1 MLKVFHFSF
10 RFTLQFIKIRD
21 LLWLF
26 IFIIHL
32 KKVLSNLSFPNKKK
46 PDSTTVHFVFELA
59 AQSFGSLIYF
69 NHSKNLLT
77 ILFDFLHQRWQ
88 LFSSK
93 ISKDVNNPSSTYP
106 ETSHHSV
113 HALCK
118 KHCHCRGLCH
128 FIPCRSTNAVL
139 CQTIS
144 KGDWARVFYKLIQDE
159 EPDALEFLA
168 EYQRHPW

>member
-32 KKVLSNLSFPNKKK
+32 KKVLSNLSFPNQKK
-46 PDSTTVHFVFELA
+46 TRFH
-59 AQSFGSLIYF
+59 
-69 NHSKNLLT
+69 HSAFFIRT
-77 ILFDFLHQRWQ
+77 RSSIIFLHQRWQ